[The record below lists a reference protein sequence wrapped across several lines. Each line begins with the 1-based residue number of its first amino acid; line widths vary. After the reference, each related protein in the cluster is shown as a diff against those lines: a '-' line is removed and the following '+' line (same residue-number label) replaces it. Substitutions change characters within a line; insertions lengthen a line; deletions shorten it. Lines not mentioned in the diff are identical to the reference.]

1 MMDIP
6 FDEQQQH
13 SNPKCHD
20 ATVAAIHFMLW
31 MFQTGFYS
39 RLVTARAVTRSI
51 PWAPFSDTSH
61 FHVFGRVLGQIVFF
75 VALTDPCDW

>member
-20 ATVAAIHFMLW
+20 AAVAAIHFMLW
-31 MFQTGFYS
+31 MFQTWIFTPASLQREQLLARFRGHHS
-39 RLVTARAVTRSI
+39 PIRLI
-51 PWAPFSDTSH
+51 FMC
-61 FHVFGRVLGQIVFF
+61 LGVYLGDRFF
-75 VALTDPCDW
+75 CGAQDPCDW